1 MKTVV
6 IVALLFVATMARA
19 DADISGFWQH
29 EKEPVWI
36 EMRPDSAD
44 AVVVRNDNRPDRVG
58 FHVVT
63 DLAATDEPNIWTA
76 QVYAAQLQ
84 EYRNAR
90 VTLEGADLMAFT
102 VKVGFISRTV
112 EWRRVAEVPIL
123 VNGE

>member
-1 MKTVV
+1 MKTAV
-6 IVALLFVATMARA
+6 IVAFLFVASMAWA
-19 DADISGFWQH
+19 EADISGFWQH
-29 EKEPVWI
+29 ENEPVWI

-76 QVYAAQLQ
+76 QVYAARLQ

-112 EWRRVAEVPIL
+112 EWRRVAEVPL
-123 VNGE
+123 STNAE